1 MKSEN
6 IVLTVCLVFAISVIT
21 CLSVQSCK
29 SHQFRRN
36 IILEIDSINNK
47 RMDSHNETDSIWQLM
62 KKNNLYWE
70 WTSEIYVPVM
80 DSTGNVSGS
89 ILSGR
94 ETFKA
99 KVENESGE
107 EVSVRT
113 KESMLE
119 SSSSGVKKKLDEEVQ
134 EKSKPDSPVNI
145 NFIVCIVVLFIL
157 SIIAVLIRKKTRH
170 LL

>member
-1 MKSEN
+1 M
-6 IVLTVCLVFAISVIT
+6 
-21 CLSVQSCK
+21 
-29 SHQFRRN
+29 
-36 IILEIDSINNK
+36 EIDSINNK

-119 SSSSGVKKKLDEEVQ
+119 SSSSGVKKSWMRRYRKR
-134 EKSKPDSPVNI
+134 VNPT
-145 NFIVCIVVLFIL
+145 
-157 SIIAVLIRKKTRH
+157 AR
-170 LL
+170 